1 VLVEPG
7 RRLSEQGTNDAQS
20 YRLAIVYADGKTR
33 EEALATAKRRAERLS
48 FRLREPAP
56 AR

>member
-33 EEALATAKRRAERLS
+33 EEALATAKRLAERLS